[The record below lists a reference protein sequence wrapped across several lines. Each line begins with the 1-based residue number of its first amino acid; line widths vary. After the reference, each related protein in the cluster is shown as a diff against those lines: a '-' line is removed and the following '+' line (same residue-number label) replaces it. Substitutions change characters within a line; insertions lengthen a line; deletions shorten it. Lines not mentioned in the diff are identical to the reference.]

1 LPFCNVNNLNLYFEK
16 SGSGPV
22 IVLLHGLGSSTEDWE
37 YQIPEFSKKFTVISL
52 DFRGFGKSDRSAA
65 SYSIPE
71 LSGDLAKFL
80 EVQGITKAFLVGISM
95 GGMVALECAATHP
108 ERIAGVVATNSLPEL
123 KFENLYVRFKFWQ
136 RIFIVKTFGLKYFGG
151 VCAKALFPKPQ
162 HEELRRKFS
171 SRMIRNDT
179 KIYLSMLESFVEWSI
194 IPKLHQIKCPTLIIG
209 SDSDYTTQE
218 YKESYASKIPL
229 GRTVLIKDSG
239 HGTPFDQPQIFNE
252 AVERFVDEISAGLP
266 VS

>member
-1 LPFCNVNNLNLYFEK
+1 MPFCNVNNLNLYFEK

-37 YQIPEFSKKFTVISL
+37 YQIPEFSKKFTVVAL

-123 KFENLYVRFKFWQ
+123 KFENFYVRFKFWQ

-194 IPKLHQIKCPTLIIG
+194 FPKLSQIRCPTLIIG
-209 SDSDYTTQE
+209 SDADYTTQE
-218 YKESYASKIPL
+218 YKESYAAKIPL
-229 GRTVLIKDSG
+229 GRTVLITDSG
-239 HGTPFDQPQIFNE
+239 HGTPFDQPHIFNE
-252 AVERFVDEISAGLP
+252 TVAKFVEEISAGLS